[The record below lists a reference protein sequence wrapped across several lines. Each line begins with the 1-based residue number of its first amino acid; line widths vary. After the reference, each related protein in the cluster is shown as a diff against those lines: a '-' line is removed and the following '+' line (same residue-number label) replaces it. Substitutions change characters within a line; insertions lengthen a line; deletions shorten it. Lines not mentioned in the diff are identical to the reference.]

1 MTPINIM
8 TANQKIGLT
17 KLYLKTES
25 EYFRKMGLQGCASFF
40 QKRSLVTA
48 SNGKTESE

>member
-1 MTPINIM
+1 MMPPINIAA
-8 TANQKIGLT
+8 ANQKIGLT

-25 EYFRKMGLQGCASFF
+25 EGPQGCASFF

-48 SNGKTESE
+48 SMRKAESE